1 MHFELIN
8 ITGFDGVVTG
18 VVGSVMRDR
27 ERETERE
34 RDEADRDRDRDRDR
48 ETDRDTESRKEE
60 MSTERQRDRLE
71 AYLGA
76 ISLRRI
82 SPVESRNISTPNIP
96 QPVNVLTASLAIV
109 KALSQIAEEH

>member
-1 MHFELIN
+1 MHLELIN

-27 ERETERE
+27 ERQRVEKGR
-34 RDEADRDRDRDRDR
+34 
-48 ETDRDTESRKEE
+48 E